1 MVNATSPTSNPS
13 TAIDWAS
20 IFGAGNP
27 ASPTGNSAD
36 ILLANAGNSSSDQ
49 MQSNTVRYIGVRDPD
64 RPGKYLGQVAVQ
76 WNPRDGSLTAYGLWG
91 SSYQLPQGST
101 EQQIANGRYGSLQF
115 YPMPGAGDSHGWNNV
130 EVLKDAITEL
140 KAGRLDASE
149 VNRVEYWLRGTIDRA
164 YGSDRANWDAAALA
178 NFHEVTGQFR
188 REQEAIENRGE
199 QVVGRLGDALS
210 LSGTSTRQSLNDTLA
225 AARTEQRRFGSLWN
239 NETRDRFTRLEAQA
253 TERLRASTPGTETP
267 IGNDGQTHSVTVPH
281 PQFVD
286 RSGNTYDPTTTDSQ
300 GRRWISSDE
309 LAHYLRNTGVPVT
322 SAWLIANNPARAH
335 QLGSEYQFQVGD
347 TIRAPLAT
355 GTVASSGDAAP
366 TTAAPGTT
374 IRLLPGDGATV
385 VGASSRDLG
394 GGAFILTPNKGVA
407 DAVFNGDPSKLWET
421 GLSQS
426 SLFVTGTA
434 AVTQLLNALGVPANS
449 AAAQT
454 VQRLGP
460 NAVATYK
467 FADGTLEIGVGGAT
481 PVAGGNA
488 LTFWN
493 GRVEA
498 ANNDGLLP
506 NGTRLSVNAGLVG
519 NVGSWASRGLSNA
532 GDALLQ
538 RSGDPRLRGVGAF
551 LKGIGEGSGA
561 FGTATGSN
569 FWVGQAGRADLTV
582 NGSGP
587 LRVLDPGGNQL
598 IGPEAWLGPGY
609 LNFGDTYLAR
619 ANILDQMHSGTR
631 VWRIAEREIKAAQGS
646 GADADTYDIPA
657 LALAHRV
664 NQVLWDAG
672 ALPRDQFVTST
683 ADASLR
689 LQRLYDSYLGR
700 AADSEGNLIPQNA
713 GQLDKANQLVQ
724 SLVNNSGVN
733 FGWDVLDRA
742 NHSTFGPTQLDMGSA
757 ETRYFFNPEGGFH
770 PRRTVPGG
778 VNDGA

>member
-1 MVNATSPTSNPS
+1 MVNTVIPASSEPLTL
-13 TAIDWAS
+13 DWAS
-20 IFGAGNP
+20 IFGASSP
-27 ASPTGNSAD
+27 AGAAAAPPD

-115 YPMPGAGDSHGWNNV
+115 YPMPGAGDSQGWNNV

-164 YGSDRANWDAAALA
+164 YGGDRANWDAGALS

-199 QVVGRLGDALS
+199 QVVSRLGDALS
-210 LSGTSTRQSLNDTLA
+210 LSNTSTRQALNDTLA

-239 NETRDRFTRLEAQA
+239 NETRDRFTRLDAEA

-267 IGNDGQTHSVTVPH
+267 IGNDGQTHSITVPR

-286 RSGNTYDPTTTDSQ
+286 RNGQSYDPTTADAQ

-322 SAWLIANNPARAH
+322 GAWLVANNPARAH
-335 QLGSEYQFQVGD
+335 QLGGEYQFQVGD

-355 GTVASSGDAAP
+355 GTVASSGDASP
-366 TTAAPGTT
+366 VSAPGTT
-374 IRLLPGDGATV
+374 IRLLPGYGATV

-407 DAVFNGDPSKLWET
+407 DAIFNGDPSKLWET

-434 AVTQLLNALGVPANS
+434 AVTQLLNSLGVPANS
-449 AAAQT
+449 AAFQT

-481 PVAGGNA
+481 PVAGGQA

-498 ANNDGLLP
+498 ADNEGLVP

-538 RSGDPRLRGVGAF
+538 RGGDPRARAVGAF
-551 LKGIGEGSGA
+551 LKGVGEGSGA

-587 LRVLDPGGNQL
+587 LRVLDPSGNQL
-598 IGPEAWLGPGY
+598 IGPEASLSPGY
-609 LNFGDTYLAR
+609 LNFGDTFLAR
-619 ANILDQMHSGTR
+619 ANILDQMYSGTR
-631 VWRIAEREIKAAQGS
+631 VWRIAEREISAAKAS
-646 GADADTYDIPA
+646 GEQPNTYDIPA
-657 LALAHRV
+657 LALANRV

-689 LQRLYDSYLGR
+689 LQRLYDSYISR

-713 GQLDKANQLVQ
+713 GYLEKANQLVQ

-733 FGWDVLDRA
+733 FGWDVLARA
-742 NHSTFGPTQLDMGSA
+742 NQSAYGVQQLDMRSA

-778 VNDGA
+778 VNDNA